1 MSLLRRLLPREN
13 VTKNVRFSGHSIV
26 LPLLTFTYCRFK
38 STFSMTESTQTA
50 TDLSRSCPNT
60 ESVPNA
66 ALLIHDE
73 TKELSESTNNNNNR
87 PEKKST
93 CNSSVDQFTS
103 DSHLY
108 EDTLESAMTSIRSHI
123 DPSSRFLLG
132 YTCRICT
139 HRSYK
144 SISKLAY
151 EKGLVMVL
159 CKKCN
164 NKHLIVD
171 HIGWFKHAT
180 D

>member
-1 MSLLRRLLPREN
+1 MPFGN
-13 VTKNVRFSGHSIV
+13 VTKSVRFSGHSIV
-26 LPLLTFTYCRFK
+26 RPLIALTYCRFER
-38 STFSMTESTQTA
+38 TFSMTESTQTVIG
-50 TDLSRSCPNT
+50 LSRSCPDA

-73 TKELSESTNNNNNR
+73 TKEFSESHNNTI
-87 PEKKST
+87 PEKKSA
-93 CNSSVDQFTS
+93 CHSSVDQFTS

-108 EDTLESAMTSIRSHI
+108 EDTLESAITSIRSHT

-159 CKKCN
+159 CKKCS